1 MSAVGDALW
10 MQSQPADASPA
21 QVTARSLAV
30 VVVAHND
37 SEGLAA
43 TVERLE
49 RALAVTTEEFEIIV
63 FDDASSDATLVV
75 AEDLAGRLSSVRVE
89 RCATRMG
96 AGYCFTVGSRAAASN
111 FVAYVPADN
120 TWPYRS
126 YIELFG
132 NIGKADVIT
141 SYSDNLLVNM
151 SPLRRLVS
159 RGYTFALNAA
169 FRLGLHYYNGLTIYP
184 VSFARANAPVASGFG
199 FQAETLI
206 KAINA
211 GCSFIEVALPV
222 DDFNA
227 AKSRSVTLRNVLDAV
242 TMLFRL
248 RLRVSVAP
256 VGSRARFNP
265 VGRSQEV
272 DELGLS
278 AEFSGAPGPE
288 TQPLVPSRQLC
299 IAITGAS
306 SGIGE
311 ALTRAFAAD
320 GHRLFICARR
330 GDRLAEI
337 AGELSAVRAIRCD
350 VTDEED
356 VARFADAIAHE
367 TEGLD
372 VLINCAGSFGEIGPL
387 SATDSAVWWET
398 LRTNLFGPYLM
409 IKRCLPLLKR
419 GTRPRIINLAGGG
432 AFSPFPNYSAY
443 ACSKAA
449 LARLTECLAAE
460 LQSEGIRVN
469 AVAPG
474 IIATDIHKATLAAGE
489 ERAGRLQYRRT
500 LSIMSDG
507 GPSMAGLID
516 CLRAMLSP
524 RFDRMTGKTI
534 SSTFDP
540 WRTDAFLAQ
549 IDAITASDLYTLRR
563 VNLGNLNDGY
573 LRKTL
578 SRAWANFGSGT

>member
-1 MSAVGDALW
+1 MPSR
-10 MQSQPADASPA
+10 PADAAPA
-21 QVTARSLAV
+21 PVTARSLAV

-37 SEGLAA
+37 SDGLAA

-49 RALAVTTEEFEIIV
+49 RALAVTTEEFEIII
-63 FDDASSDATLVV
+63 FDDASSDDTSAV
-75 AEDLAGRLSSVRVE
+75 AQDLALRLSSVRVE
-89 RCATRMG
+89 RCTTRMG
-96 AGYCFTVGSRAAASN
+96 AGYCFTVGSRAAKSN
-111 FVAYVPADN
+111 FVVYVPADN

-132 NIGKADVIT
+132 GIGKADVIT
-141 SYSDNLLVNM
+141 SYSNNLLVNM

-159 RGYTFALNAA
+159 QAYTFTLNAA

-184 VSFARANAPVASGFG
+184 VGFARAHAPAASGFG

-211 GCSFIEVALPV
+211 GCSFIEIALPV
-222 DDFNA
+222 DDLNA
-227 AKSRSVTLRNVLDAV
+227 AKSRSVSLRNVLDAV
-242 TMLFRL
+242 TMLVRL
-248 RLRVSVAP
+248 RLRLLVFPAVSWGGA
-256 VGSRARFNP
+256 ARFNP

-278 AEFSGAPGPE
+278 AEFSAMPQPE
-288 TQPLVPSRQLC
+288 AKRLVPLRELR

-337 AGELSAVRAIRCD
+337 ASGLPKVRAIRCD
-350 VTDEED
+350 VTDEEE
-356 VARFADAIAHE
+356 VGRFVEAIAQE
-367 TEGLD
+367 TEALD

-387 SATDSAVWWET
+387 SATDSAIWWET
-398 LRTNLFGPYLM
+398 LRTNLFGPYLT
-409 IKRCLPLLKR
+409 IKQCLPLLKG

-460 LQSEGIRVN
+460 LQPAGIRVN

-516 CLRAMLSP
+516 CLRAMLSS

-540 WRTDAFLAQ
+540 WRTEAFLAQ

-563 VNLGNLNDGY
+563 VNLANLNDGY